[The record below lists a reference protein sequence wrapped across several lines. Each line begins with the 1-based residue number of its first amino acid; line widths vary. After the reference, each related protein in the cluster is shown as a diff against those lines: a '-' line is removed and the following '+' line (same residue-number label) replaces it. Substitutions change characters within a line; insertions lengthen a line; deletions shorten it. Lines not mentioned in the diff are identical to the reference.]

1 MNRQKK
7 LLLLVGV
14 LAALCVVIAIV
25 TGVQKHI
32 DTVTT
37 VDEEIVAA
45 DPEALTA
52 VSWTKEGATLSF
64 TQADGTWQDASDAAF
79 PVDQEKMADFLSHF
93 ESVHASFII
102 ENVEDFAQY
111 GLDDPSC
118 TITLTSADGDT
129 VLELGDFSTMDEKR
143 YVTLGDGTVY
153 LIEDDLAG
161 YDVTDRDELMRQD
174 VIPGYDT
181 LDGIVAT
188 GETAFTVEHR
198 PDEELC
204 YTDAYEYYLND
215 GGSYEPLDSGKVEG
229 LVDTLNALD
238 RSDYATYT
246 ADEASLAGYGLDAPA
261 LTFTVTTTLDG
272 TQESHAL
279 AFGQDG
285 DGNHYLRMDDSPIV
299 YRVDADAYAD
309 DVAAAGYD
317 TLRPD
322 EVLALNWDTVES
334 IDFTIDDS
342 VYTAVKSGDTWTIND
357 SEVEFGDVQDA
368 IDGLT
373 VNTFNDETADKKQ
386 EIAFTVH
393 LDSEAFPEVSVA
405 VYQYD
410 GENCLVQLDGVTL
423 GLAARSL
430 AVDLTEAVNAITLG
444 LA

>member
-7 LLLLVGV
+7 LLILVGV
-14 LAALCVVIAIV
+14 LVALCAVIAIV
-25 TGVQKHI
+25 SGVQKHI
-32 DTVTT
+32 ESISTI
-37 VDEEIVAA
+37 DEEIVAA
-45 DPEALTA
+45 DPDGLTA
-52 VSWTKEGATLSF
+52 VSWTKDGTTLSF

-111 GLDDPSC
+111 GLDDPGC

-129 VLELGDFSTMDEKR
+129 VLELGD
-143 YVTLGDGTVY
+143 GTVY
-153 LIEDDLAG
+153 LIDDDLAG
-161 YDVTDRDELMRQD
+161 YAVTDRDELMRQD

-334 IDFTIDDS
+334 IDFTIDDT

-357 SEVEFGDVQDA
+357 TEVEFGDVQDA

-373 VNTFNDETADKKQ
+373 VNTFNDETADRKQ

>member
-25 TGVQKHI
+25 TGVQKHM
-32 DTVTT
+32 DTIST
-37 VDEEIVAA
+37 VDEEIFATA
-45 DPEALTA
+45 ESALTE
-52 VSWTKEGATLSF
+52 VSWTKDGTSLTF
-64 TQADGTWQDASDAAF
+64 TQTDDTWSDASDAAF
-79 PVDQEKMADFLSHF
+79 PVDQDKMTEFLEHF

-102 ENVEDFAQY
+102 EDVEDFGQY
-111 GLDDPSC
+111 GLDAPSC
-118 TITLTSADGDT
+118 TITFTSADGVT
-129 VLELGDFSTMDEKR
+129 TLQMGDYSAMDEKR
-143 YVTLGDGTVY
+143 YLTLGDGTVY
-153 LIEDDLAG
+153 LIDDDLAG
-161 YDVTDRDELMRQD
+161 YAVTDRDELMRQD

-215 GGSYEPLDSGKVEG
+215 SGSYEPLDSGKVEG

-299 YRVDADAYAD
+299 YRVEADAYAD

-322 EVLALNWDTVES
+322 EVLALNWDTVER
-334 IDFTIDDS
+334 IDFTIDDT
-342 VYTAVKSGDTWTIND
+342 VYTAVKSGDTWAIND
-357 SEVEFGDVQDA
+357 TEVEFGDVQDA

-373 VNTFNDETADKKQ
+373 VNTFNDETADRKQ

-410 GENCLVQLDGVTL
+410 GENCLVQLDGVAL

>member
-7 LLLLVGV
+7 LLILVGV
-14 LAALCVVIAIV
+14 LVALCAVIAIV
-25 TGVQKHI
+25 SGVQKHI
-32 DTVTT
+32 ESISTI
-37 VDEEIVAA
+37 DEEIVAA
-45 DPEALTA
+45 DPDGLTA
-52 VSWTKEGATLSF
+52 VSWTKDGTTLSF
-64 TQADGTWQDASDAAF
+64 TKDGDTWQDAGDAAF
-79 PVDQEKMADFLSHF
+79 PVDQDKIADFLAHF
-93 ESVHASFII
+93 ESVHASFRIDD
-102 ENVEDFAQY
+102 VEDFAQY
-111 GLDDPSC
+111 GLSDPSC
-118 TITLTSADGDT
+118 TITLTDAEGDT
-129 VLELGDFSTMDEKR
+129 VLSLGDFSTMDEKR

-153 LIEDDLAG
+153 LIDDDLAE
-161 YDVTDRDELMRQD
+161 YAVTDRDELMRQD
-174 VIPGYDT
+174 LIPDYDT

-204 YTDAYEYYLND
+204 YTDAYEYYLNEN
-215 GGSYEPLDSGKVEG
+215 GNYEPLDSGKVEG
-229 LVDTLNALD
+229 LVDTLNGLD
-238 RSDYATYT
+238 RSDYATYA
-246 ADEASLAGYGLDAPA
+246 ADETTLADYGLDAPA
-261 LTFTVTTTLDG
+261 LTFTVTTTRDDA
-272 TQESHAL
+272 QESHTL

-299 YRVDADAYAD
+299 YRVDADAYTD

-373 VNTFNDETADKKQ
+373 VNTFNDETADRKQ

-410 GENCLVQLDGVTL
+410 GENCLVQLDGATL

>member
-153 LIEDDLAG
+153 LIDDDLAG
-161 YDVTDRDELMRQD
+161 YAVTDRDELMRQE
-174 VIPGYDT
+174 
-181 LDGIVAT
+181 LESE
-188 GETAFTVEHR
+188 GE
-198 PDEELC
+198 
-204 YTDAYEYYLND
+204 
-215 GGSYEPLDSGKVEG
+215 G
-229 LVDTLNALD
+229 
-238 RSDYATYT
+238 
-246 ADEASLAGYGLDAPA
+246 
-261 LTFTVTTTLDG
+261 
-272 TQESHAL
+272 
-279 AFGQDG
+279 
-285 DGNHYLRMDDSPIV
+285 
-299 YRVDADAYAD
+299 
-309 DVAAAGYD
+309 
-317 TLRPD
+317 
-322 EVLALNWDTVES
+322 
-334 IDFTIDDS
+334 
-342 VYTAVKSGDTWTIND
+342 
-357 SEVEFGDVQDA
+357 
-368 IDGLT
+368 
-373 VNTFNDETADKKQ
+373 
-386 EIAFTVH
+386 
-393 LDSEAFPEVSVA
+393 
-405 VYQYD
+405 
-410 GENCLVQLDGVTL
+410 
-423 GLAARSL
+423 
-430 AVDLTEAVNAITLG
+430 
-444 LA
+444 

>member
-7 LLLLVGV
+7 LLILVGV
-14 LAALCVVIAIV
+14 LVALCAVIAIV
-25 TGVQKHI
+25 SGVQKHI
-32 DTVTT
+32 ESISTI
-37 VDEEIVAA
+37 DEEIVAA
-45 DPEALTA
+45 DPDGLTA
-52 VSWTKEGATLSF
+52 VSWTKDGTTLSF

-111 GLDDPSC
+111 GLDDPGC

-129 VLELGDFSTMDEKR
+129 VLELGD
-143 YVTLGDGTVY
+143 GTVY
-153 LIEDDLAG
+153 LIDDDLAG
-161 YDVTDRDELMRQD
+161 YAVTDRDELMRQD

-246 ADEASLAGYGLDAPA
+246 AGEASLAGYGLDAPA

-334 IDFTIDDS
+334 IDFTIDDT

-357 SEVEFGDVQDA
+357 TEVEFGDVQDA

-373 VNTFNDETADKKQ
+373 VNTFNDETADRKQ

-410 GENCLVQLDGVTL
+410 GENCLVQLDGVAL